1 MEKYSNEEKIES
13 DRYHN
18 EREKCILNHKPFMV
32 MNQSHILSFSSL
44 MDKAQVFLIENN
56 QEGFDEII
64 AELTITYKDLYESNH
79 LQFSNDVYFAMAVFM
94 VYNVENIPKNKK
106 YADETIKRYFD
117 EKRQQEQKT
126 QEYKDMIN
134 GKEDAE

>member
-1 MEKYSNEEKIES
+1 MEKQSNEEQIES
-13 DRYHN
+13 NRYHN

-44 MDKAQVFLIENN
+44 MDKAQLFLIEKN

-64 AELTITYKDLYESNH
+64 TELTITYKDLYESNH
-79 LQFSNDVYFAMAVFM
+79 LQFSNDVYFGMAVFM

-117 EKRQQEQKT
+117 EKRQQEKT
-126 QEYKDMIN
+126 TAEYKEMIN
-134 GKEDAE
+134 GKQDAE